1 MTANLF
7 SFFAPFQYVP
17 VLRILYQKPKIIPIV
32 HFKYIYSDIYRKLE
46 LVRWKRVDL
55 SSFFPC
61 LINKGRGIAD
71 RACV

>member
-32 HFKYIYSDIYRKLE
+32 HFKYIYSGIYRKLE
-46 LVRWKRVDL
+46 LVR
-55 SSFFPC
+55 
-61 LINKGRGIAD
+61 
-71 RACV
+71 